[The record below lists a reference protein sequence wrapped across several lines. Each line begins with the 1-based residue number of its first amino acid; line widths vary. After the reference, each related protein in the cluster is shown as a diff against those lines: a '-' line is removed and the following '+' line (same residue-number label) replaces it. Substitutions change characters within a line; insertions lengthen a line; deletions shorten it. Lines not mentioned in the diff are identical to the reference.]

1 MTFWKYTSI
10 RTFYIYSIFFPPI
23 VLETERCKVATRIGC
38 HYHAFQ
44 LFDEDK
50 KEGEFQYPKQV

>member
-23 VLETERCKVATRIGC
+23 VLETERFKVVTRAGC
-38 HYHAFQ
+38 HYYAFQ

-50 KEGEFQYPKQV
+50 KRRVSIS